1 MKLFSLPLFWTY
13 LIIYNKYLKDKSYQK
28 ISLLKFSTI
37 ALLTSFFTSIVNFL
51 MLLYLDI
58 TLLDQKKY
66 FFTINNINFKHN
78 SHCIYNSFS
87 TGLYIAYFYFNKLY

>member
-58 TLLDQKKY
+58 TLLDQKNI
-66 FFTINNINFKHN
+66 FLQLTISILSITAIVFIIVFIKKRPIGQKN
-78 SHCIYNSFS
+78 
-87 TGLYIAYFYFNKLY
+87 

>member
-58 TLLDQKKY
+58 TLLDQKNI
-66 FFTINNINFKHN
+66 FLQLTISILSITAIVFIIVFIKKRHIGQKN
-78 SHCIYNSFS
+78 
-87 TGLYIAYFYFNKLY
+87 

>member
-28 ISLLKFSTI
+28 ISLLKFSII

-58 TLLDQKKY
+58 TLLDQK
-66 FFTINNINFKHN
+66 NIFLQLIISILSITAIVFIIVFIKKRHIGQKN
-78 SHCIYNSFS
+78 
-87 TGLYIAYFYFNKLY
+87 

>member
-37 ALLTSFFTSIVNFL
+37 ALLTSFL
-51 MLLYLDI
+51 PL
-58 TLLDQKKY
+58 
-66 FFTINNINFKHN
+66 
-78 SHCIYNSFS
+78 
-87 TGLYIAYFYFNKLY
+87 

>member
-28 ISLLKFSTI
+28 ISLLKFSII

-58 TLLDQKKY
+58 TLLDQK
-66 FFTINNINFKHN
+66 NIFLQLIISILSITSIVFIIVFIKKRHIGQKN
-78 SHCIYNSFS
+78 
-87 TGLYIAYFYFNKLY
+87 

>member
-58 TLLDQKKY
+58 ISLNQKNI
-66 FFTINNINFKHN
+66 FLQLTISILSITAIVFIIVFIKKRHIGQKN
-78 SHCIYNSFS
+78 
-87 TGLYIAYFYFNKLY
+87 